1 MSIPQSAEGTVENYS
16 QLVQFLEG
24 GCKVHTDW
32 GIGTE
37 HEKFGYDKKSFS
49 PLPYEGE
56 TSIFSMLSGLRD
68 TYGWEEV
75 RENKKLIGLKRGG
88 SNISL
93 EPGGQL
99 ELSGA
104 IFKNVHQTCN
114 EVSNHLS
121 EIKMIADNIGAGF
134 IGLGASPDW
143 SENQMPMM
151 PKGRYEL
158 MTPYMGKV
166 GTHGK
171 KMMYR
176 TCTVQVNL
184 DYSSEK
190 DMIRKMRAGV
200 SLQPIATCLF
210 AASPFFDGKPN
221 GYKSWRSA
229 IWRDTDSSRTGMVPF
244 VYDKGFGFEKWVDY
258 ALDVPMY
265 FVYRDGKY
273 LNALG
278 KSFRDFLEGKLD
290 ILIGQKPSLSDW
302 ADHLTTIFTEVRV
315 KNFIEMRGA
324 DGGPWAS
331 ICALPAFWVG
341 IMYNSGALDEI
352 LDLTKD
358 WSDFDREKLNQDV
371 AKKGFEA
378 NIRGVPVHKVCKKVL
393 EISRRGLVERAISNS
408 SGGRRDEAHFLDPL
422 FEIVEARQTLADKL
436 LENYWGRWEKDLR
449 RIYLEHSY

>member
-1 MSIPQSAEGTVENYS
+1 MSIPQSGGEAIENYS
-16 QLVQFLEG
+16 QLVKYLED
-24 GCKVHTDW
+24 GCKNSTDW

-37 HEKFGYDKKSFS
+37 HEKFGYKKKDYS
-49 PLPYEGE
+49 PLPYDG
-56 TSIFSMLSGLRD
+56 SISIYEMLVGLRD
-68 TYGWEEV
+68 TYGWGEV
-75 RENKKLIGLKRGG
+75 RENGKLIGLKRGG
-88 SNISL
+88 ANISL

-121 EIKMIADNIGAGF
+121 EIKMVADHIGAGF

-143 SENQMPMM
+143 MENQIPVM
-151 PKGRYEL
+151 PKGRYKL
-158 MTPYMGKV
+158 MTPYMSKV
-166 GTHGK
+166 GTHGT

-210 AASPFFDGKPN
+210 AASPFFEGKPN

-229 IWRDTDSSRTGMVPF
+229 IWQNTDKSRTGMIPF
-244 VYDKGFGFEKWVDY
+244 IFDQGFGFEKWVDY

-278 KSFRDFLEGKLD
+278 ESFRDFLNGKLE
-290 ILIGQKPSLSDW
+290 ILKGTKPLVSDW
-302 ADHLTTIFTEVRV
+302 ADHLTTIFTEVRL

-341 IMYNSGALDEI
+341 ITYSSDSLDEV
-352 LDLTKD
+352 LDMTKD
-358 WSDFDREKLNQDV
+358 WSHSDRENLRKDISL
-371 AKKGFEA
+371 KGFDA
-378 NIRGVPVHKVCKKVL
+378 NIKGVSVHNICKKVL
-393 EISRRGLVERAISNS
+393 EISRKGLVNRAISNS
-408 SGGRRDEAHFLDPL
+408 SGGRKDEAHFLDPL
-422 FEIVEARQTLADKL
+422 FEIVEAKKTIADKL
-436 LENYWGRWEKDLR
+436 LENYWGSWKKDLNR
-449 RIYLEHSY
+449 LYLENSY